1 MRALRT
7 GSPLPPPP
15 QGEAGAAR
23 ARDIPSCLPA
33 YIIYIMYTG
42 KRPRVPVRAV
52 AASGFRVHIAGNVRD
67 MNWHKFFLKK
77 CAGKFGAYCGIVL
90 TLHPISEKKSGTG
103 AHASVSGLRESGL
116 IFERFT

>member
-1 MRALRT
+1 MRALRA

-15 QGEAGAAR
+15 QGEAGAARAR

-103 AHASVSGLRESGL
+103 LTPVCPASGNQD
-116 IFERFT
+116 